1 MLAPEVGSSST
12 WDEFLEFST
21 TEKSF
26 KYKNVQLVQIG
37 QTDNDSKWNHL
48 SGSCDNRSRKFS
60 PVQDRLQQ
68 MLRSRE
74 AEEMWKDRATF
85 VLGTF

>member
-1 MLAPEVGSSST
+1 MKKKQASVLAPEVGSSST

-48 SGSCDNRSRKFS
+48 SGSCDNRSILKKKNIFS
-60 PVQDRLQQ
+60 
-68 MLRSRE
+68 
-74 AEEMWKDRATF
+74 
-85 VLGTF
+85 